1 MESNILTAI
10 FLPFALGIIMLGM
23 GLSLTLKDF
32 QRVTFYP
39 KAVIIGLVN
48 QLLVLPLIAFST
60 LLFLPVSPEL
70 AVGVMILAACPG
82 GATSNLLT
90 HMAKGDT
97 ALSISLTAI
106 SSFITVFSIP
116 ILVNFSLIHFM
127 GEGEI
132 IQLPVLKTMAQIV
145 VITII
150 PVSIGMI
157 LKNKFPELAKKSE
170 KPVKISSAIFITIII
185 IGAILNDKDVIIPSF
200 IAVGP
205 VTLLLNVVMLAIAYF
220 SAKLF
225 NASKPQSISI
235 SIESGIQNG
244 TLAIAIASSPLL
256 LNNPDMAI
264 SPAIYSL
271 IMFITAFAAVSIF
284 TRKKFIEAD

>member
-1 MESNILTAI
+1 MESNLLTTV
-10 FLPFALGIIMLGM
+10 FLPLALGIIMLGM
-23 GLSLTLKDF
+23 GLSLSIKDF

-39 KAVIIGLVN
+39 KAALLGLAC
-48 QLLVLPLIAFST
+48 QLLILPAVAFT
-60 LLFLPVSPEL
+60 LLLFLPISPEL

-82 GATSNLLT
+82 GATSNLIT

-97 ALSISLTAI
+97 ALSITLTAI

-116 ILVNFSLIHFM
+116 LIVNFALIHFM
-127 GEGEI
+127 GQGEI
-132 IQLPVLKTMAQIV
+132 IQLPVLKTMLQIV

-150 PVSIGMI
+150 PVSIGML
-157 LKNKFPELAKKSE
+157 LKKKFPKSAEKSE
-170 KPVKISSAIFITIII
+170 KPVKIASAIFITIII
-185 IGAILNDKDVIIPSF
+185 LGAILNDKDIIIPSF
-200 IAVGP
+200 VAVGP
-205 VTLLLNVVMLAIAYF
+205 ITLFLNVGMLAIAYF
-220 SAKLF
+220 LSVLF
-225 NASKPQSISI
+225 QTSKAQGISI

-271 IMFITAFAAVSIF
+271 IMFVTAFMAVGIF
-284 TRKKFIEAD
+284 TRKSFVNK